1 MIEIQKYFEK
11 LVDLSQNDWEIF
23 SSKLI
28 ERNFSKNSI
37 IIKLGQKE
45 NYLSFIEKG
54 VIRFSTLD
62 LQVIL

>member
-45 NYLSFIEKG
+45 NYLSFYRK
-54 VIRFSTLD
+54 RCYSFFYST
-62 LQVIL
+62 